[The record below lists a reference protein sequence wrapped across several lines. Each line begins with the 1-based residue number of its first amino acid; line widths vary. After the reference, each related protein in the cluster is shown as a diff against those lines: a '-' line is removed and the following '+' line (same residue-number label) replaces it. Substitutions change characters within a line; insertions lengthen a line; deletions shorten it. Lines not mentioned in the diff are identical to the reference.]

1 LIARPVAR
9 SQTQI
14 DIGVK
19 VESRTSK
26 GTALITGA
34 SAGIGAIYADR
45 FAKRGYDL
53 VLVARD
59 ARRLDD
65 VAARIAGMGARA
77 PKIETLVA
85 DLTVKSDVLRVEDR
99 LRSDES
105 ITALINNAGF
115 GATAK
120 LLDSDVN
127 EMDAMIEV
135 NVVAVTCLTLAVL
148 KGMVERANGIII
160 NISSIV
166 ALAPELLNGV
176 YSASKSYVVVLTQ
189 ALHQELGSRG
199 VQVQAVLPGV
209 TSTGFWDRAGVP
221 VVNLPEGI
229 VMDAEEMVD
238 AALSGL
244 DQHEL
249 ITIPSLPNAEDWEA
263 VDTARLALAPNLSH
277 SRAAP
282 RYK

>member
-135 NVVAVTCLTLAVL
+135 NVVAVTRLTLAVL